1 MVMHMEQENSTGT
14 NEQQNN
20 YFETKLSFDVER
32 LQQAILFVCEK
43 TTKPLNRISLCK
55 MLYYADGHYFQKH
68 KKTITKTNYLHIEGS
83 PQPAFFNEI
92 LGEMLHAKQ
101 IEVSPIIQKKVTTEG
116 IVTVMNGLSYTCLQN
131 YQADFFHRDE
141 EKSLLSIV
149 KTFQGDLSLET
160 RHFPNLFQIYTQT
173 GLCRVI
179 PFEDLPTGGKP
190 RLSWK
195 SWSSR
200 LFRLWWQ

>member
-1 MVMHMEQENSTGT
+1 MLSQENSNAINT
-14 NEQQNN
+14 QQNN
-20 YFETKLSFDVER
+20 YFETKLSFHVER
-32 LQQAILFVCEK
+32 LKQAILFVCSK
-43 TTKPLNRISLCK
+43 TSKPLNRVSLCK
-55 MLYYADGHYFQKH
+55 MLYYADGRYFQKH
-68 KKTITKTNYLHIEGS
+68 KDTITKTNYLHIEGS

-92 LGEMLHAKQ
+92 LGEMIHAQQ
-101 IEVSPIIQKKVTTEG
+101 IEVSPIIQKKMTTEG
-116 IVTVMNGLSYTCLQN
+116 IVTVMNGLSYSCLQK
-131 YQADFFHRDE
+131 YQVGFFERNE
-141 EKSLLSIV
+141 EKVLLSIV

-173 GLCRVI
+173 GLCQTI
-179 PFEDLPTGGKP
+179 PFEDLPAGGKP